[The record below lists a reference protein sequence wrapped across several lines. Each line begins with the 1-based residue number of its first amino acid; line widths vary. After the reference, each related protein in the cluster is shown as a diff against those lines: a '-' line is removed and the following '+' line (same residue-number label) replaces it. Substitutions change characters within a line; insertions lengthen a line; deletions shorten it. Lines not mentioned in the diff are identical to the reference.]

1 MCGKLIRREGI
12 MDITFEKQTE
22 VLEHLDKAR
31 QLLRKS
37 EHNRLSSDFR
47 KAEIIDHIT
56 ADFADVQRLDTQ

>member
-1 MCGKLIRREGI
+1 